1 MAKNQPTQR
10 KFLFKN
16 PSMIYGSSK
25 SAKIVLSKSIFYVK
39 NFSKKKNWYQFRR
52 PFFVKKTFFSNFNFW
67 TPLFSKIIPNFWW
80 TVIHWWILLNCFP
93 LSMLILG
100 QKSCFLRPTIF
111 EIPQLNWYY
120 SRNTVYKTGAL
131 PANPCQKCPGIF
143 LANPNFFLFSLGCSY
158 FQLYPRIGNV
168 NDWQQN

>member
-1 MAKNQPTQR
+1 MKLEKNVFYKKWSPR
-10 KFLFKN
+10 LIFLNEK
-16 PSMIYGSSK
+16 
-25 SAKIVLSKSIFYVK
+25 
-39 NFSKKKNWYQFRR
+39 
-52 PFFVKKTFFSNFNFW
+52 
-67 TPLFSKIIPNFWW
+67 KIIKNSNDFWNRKL
-80 TVIHWWILLNCFP
+80 TFKVQCCYFRMNRHSSAEFIKNP

-111 EIPQLNWYY
+111 EIPQPNWYY
-120 SRNTVYKTGAL
+120 SRTTVYKTGVL